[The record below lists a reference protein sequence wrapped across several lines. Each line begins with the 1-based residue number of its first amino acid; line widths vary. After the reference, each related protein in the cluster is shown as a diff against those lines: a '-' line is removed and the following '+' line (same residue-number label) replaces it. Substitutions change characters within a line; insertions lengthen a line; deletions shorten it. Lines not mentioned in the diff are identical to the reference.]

1 MSPSYRTREQYER
14 WHVRDCARC
23 GRRAG
28 LAANW
33 PDGPLCRTC
42 HKRAARTY
50 GQCPDCGTRRLLP
63 GRRGDGEPVCRDC
76 AGITRDFFCDRCGFE
91 GFLLGGRLCER
102 CTLAGKAAAALDD
115 GTGHVSA
122 PLAPLLEA
130 LTTMQTPDTGLTW
143 ISAPH
148 VRELLSG
155 LATGKVALTHQALA
169 AQPRWRA
176 VAHLRDLLMSCGV
189 LPPADKQLLHFET
202 WLHRHLAGAPA
213 GPATRLLRQ
222 YATWQQLPRLR
233 ARAAARPLTPA
244 ACSNAISQVRA
255 ATRFLAWAGE
265 HDPGP
270 ARLSQAGLDTWHAT
284 CGQGDRASARP
295 FLTWAVKTGH
305 LPRLTLPPV
314 KASPGGTPITQQRR
328 LGLLR
333 RALTDSQ
340 APVRTRAAACLTL
353 LFAQPPGRIVRLT
366 IDDIIHGDD
375 GQILLRLGDPPA
387 PVPEPFAAL
396 LLQLAA
402 SRQNMNTA
410 TNPATRWLFPGRR
423 AGQPLHPATM
433 AALLGEFGI
442 PTRAALTATLR
453 QLVLQAPA
461 PVIAQALG
469 YHRNTAHR
477 HAAQAG
483 GPWARYAPGGDHAQ

>member
-1 MSPSYRTREQYER
+1 MPHLPQAGGPHLRAVPGLRHPPAS
-14 WHVRDCARC
+14 ARPP
-23 GRRAG
+23 RR
-28 LAANW
+28 
-33 PDGPLCRTC
+33 R
-42 HKRAARTY
+42 
-50 GQCPDCGTRRLLP
+50 GTGLP
-63 GRRGDGEPVCRDC
+63 GLRRHHPG
-76 AGITRDFFCDRCGFE
+76 
-91 GFLLGGRLCER
+91 
-102 CTLAGKAAAALDD
+102 D

-122 PLAPLLEA
+122 ALAPLLAA

-222 YATWQQLPRLR
+222 YVTWHQLPRLR

-284 CGQGDRASARP
+284 CGQRDQASARP

-314 KASPGGTPITQQRR
+314 KAPPGRTPITQQRR
-328 LGLLR
+328 LHLLR
-333 RALTDSQ
+333 RALTHSQ

-353 LFAQPPGRIVRLT
+353 LFAQPPARIVRLT

-375 GQILLRLGDPPA
+375 GQILLRLRDPPPPHQPRQPVAVPRPPRRPAAA
-387 PVPEPFAAL
+387 PRDHGRAA
-396 LLQLAA
+396 QRVRHPHPRRAH
-402 SRQNMNTA
+402 RH
-410 TNPATRWLFPGRR
+410 PAPARPPGPRPRHRPGPRLPPQHRPPARGPGRR
-423 AGQPLHPATM
+423 TLGPLRPR
-433 AALLGEFGI
+433 G
-442 PTRAALTATLR
+442 
-453 QLVLQAPA
+453 
-461 PVIAQALG
+461 
-469 YHRNTAHR
+469 
-477 HAAQAG
+477 
-483 GPWARYAPGGDHAQ
+483 